1 MGLYEDAVPYV
12 VSVAYYQWRE
22 RAKLEGRAAVAHV
35 GCFVFCVLCFVFC
48 VLCFVFCVLCFVF
61 CVLCF
66 VFCVVFKRTL
76 SYQLG
81 RKSISAKAKCTTFV
95 QK

>member
-66 VFCVVFKRTL
+66 VLCSSGRLATSLVESR
-76 SYQLG
+76 YQP
-81 RKSISAKAKCTTFV
+81 KQSV
-95 QK
+95 QLLC